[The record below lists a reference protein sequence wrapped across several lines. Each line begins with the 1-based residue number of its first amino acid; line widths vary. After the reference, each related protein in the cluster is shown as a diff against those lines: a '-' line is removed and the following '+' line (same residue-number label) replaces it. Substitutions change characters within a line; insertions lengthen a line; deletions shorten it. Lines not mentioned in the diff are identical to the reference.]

1 MKRIYLDHNATSPLL
16 PAVRERVLEEFAQ
29 SPGHPDALHRDGFG
43 ARNRL
48 REARESIARS
58 LGAAPSEIV
67 FTSGGSESNATALH
81 SMTLLSSPKI
91 PRIVVGATEHP
102 SVLDALDALVHSGR
116 AEAAHLPMMTN
127 GRVDPDSLESAL
139 RGATGLALMA
149 ANNETGVMTDLA
161 TTARIVRASGVHWHC
176 DAVQLHG
183 RAPMTLNEGALS
195 AVGTLSL
202 SGHKLGALPGTGIL
216 MVRDDLHFSP
226 LIVGGGQE
234 QGRRGGTANIAGAR
248 ALSKALEPRIPMT
261 SRLRDRLEE
270 DLMSRFPHSRVHG
283 STTERL
289 PQTLSIALATGSGEW
304 VDAEEVQLAL
314 TERGIAVA
322 TGAACTSGSGR
333 PSHVLLAMGCSPEIA
348 GATLRFSWNQDTTE
362 ACIDATVSALK
373 ALL

>member
-1 MKRIYLDHNATSPLL
+1 
-16 PAVRERVLEEFAQ
+16 
-29 SPGHPDALHRDGFG
+29 
-43 ARNRL
+43 
-48 REARESIARS
+48 
-58 LGAAPSEIV
+58 
-67 FTSGGSESNATALH
+67 
-81 SMTLLSSPKI
+81 MTLLPSSKI

-102 SVLDALDALVHSGR
+102 SVLDALDALVQSGR
-116 AEAAHLPMMTN
+116 AEATHLPVMAN
-127 GRVDPDSLESAL
+127 GQIDAHSLENAL
-139 RGATGLALMA
+139 QGAAGLALMA

-161 TTARIVRASGVHWHC
+161 TTAQIVRSNGVHWHC
-176 DAVQLHG
+176 DAVQLQG
-183 RAPMTLNEGALS
+183 RAPLTLKEGPLR
-195 AVGTLSL
+195 AVGSLSL

-216 MVRDDLHFSP
+216 LVREDLPFSP

-234 QGRRGGTANIAGAR
+234 NGRRGGTANIPGAR
-248 ALSKALEPRIPMT
+248 ALSTALESSEPMT
-261 SRLRDRLEE
+261 SHLRDRLEQK
-270 DLMSRFPHSRVHG
+270 LMNHFPDARIHG
-283 STTERL
+283 VTTRRL

-348 GATLRFSWNQDTTE
+348 GATLRFSWDHDTTE